1 MKRGVWSHNSGLFGN
16 EELPGKSSS
25 FILKEISI
33 FVEPFFK
40 LMLKQLPRA
49 FRNFYLVTGVSF
61 LIWLT
66 FLDSNDLISRF
77 KMGAKLRALED
88 EKEYY
93 IQKVAEVEKDRTE
106 LMTNKELLEKFARE
120 KYLMKKET
128 EDIFVIEET
137 D

>member
-1 MKRGVWSHNSGLFGN
+1 MFKK
-16 EELPGKSSS
+16 LP
-25 FILKEISI
+25 
-33 FVEPFFK
+33 PAFK
-40 LMLKQLPRA
+40 
-49 FRNFYLVTGVSF
+49 NFYIVTGLCF
-61 LIWLT
+61 LVWML

-77 KMGAKLRALED
+77 KMGSKLRTLNG

-93 IQKVAEVEKDRTE
+93 QAKISDVEKDREE

-128 EDIFVIEET
+128 EDIFIIQQE

>member
-1 MKRGVWSHNSGLFGN
+1 MKRL
-16 EELPGKSSS
+16 SS
-25 FILKEISI
+25 I
-33 FVEPFFK
+33 
-40 LMLKQLPRA
+40 
-49 FRNFYLVTGVSF
+49 FRNFYWVTGLSF
-61 LIWLT
+61 LAWMI

-77 KMGAKLRALED
+77 QMDSKLRTLNN

-93 IQKVAEVEKDRTE
+93 RAKIADVEKDREE

-128 EDIFVIEET
+128 EDIFIIQEK

>member
-1 MKRGVWSHNSGLFGN
+1 MFKK
-16 EELPGKSSS
+16 LP
-25 FILKEISI
+25 
-33 FVEPFFK
+33 PT
-40 LMLKQLPRA
+40 
-49 FRNFYLVTGVSF
+49 FRNFYIVTGLCF
-61 LIWLT
+61 LMWML

-77 KMGAKLRALED
+77 KLGSKLRNLNN

-93 IQKVAEVEKDRTE
+93 QAKIADVEKDREE

-128 EDIFVIEET
+128 EDIFIIQEE